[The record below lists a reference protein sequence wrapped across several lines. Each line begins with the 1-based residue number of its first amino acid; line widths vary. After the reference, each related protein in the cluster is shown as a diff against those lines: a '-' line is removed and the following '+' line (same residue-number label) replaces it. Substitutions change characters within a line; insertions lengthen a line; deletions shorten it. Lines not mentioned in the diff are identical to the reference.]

1 MTNELIDLFQSHLE
15 NHLHELKIL
24 LTSKLQNLGISTTVE
39 QTDIPEELREVQQ
52 QLLIMIRS
60 FYQDTQ
66 ENIMNTVAISLEMK
80 TTENTSLQTLDF
92 IERIEAFHRELNEF
106 TAHNNVKQ
114 FLGYSIGILS
124 LGNAFLFK
132 HYNDFFFPK
141 EQQVIDEI
149 LEVISLKSP
158 DSWARKTS
166 DTIEYS
172 RKIFNDININH
183 AIQADKYSEV
193 FHILIDANKY
203 TSTTHNDLIQ
213 CGKKLGYS
221 LDDKGICQGY
231 TMRWIEATLL
241 KQQPRFL
248 NRTYKIKAFNRLLNE
263 GKTLEELKKQT
274 EWLDIWWDIKAFYES
289 LCLFQEAS
297 KHKSIFA
304 KKLTQ
309 QDIAEISELAS
320 SDELLMLGG
329 IKHSPILRYDEFSK
343 KGLLTTLGKLEEII
357 IASQYQEPV
366 CFILSCSRKEAG
378 HAINATYDPSDGTW
392 QWMDVN
398 LPIQRPDRLHHLK
411 YAFSHELF
419 WENLPYFE
427 CFDSFSIS
435 AVLPKANTLSLENA
449 LLTIKKFECTNIKSN
464 QLILFDALHKGDL
477 ETTLAILAQ
486 EGIDPNQ
493 VNTHGTTPLIIAA
506 DYGRQDILTALLA
519 HKDINPNQVASD
531 GITALMIAIFR
542 GHQEVIKILLAR
554 EDLDPNQDLFY
565 GTTPLFI
572 ATLNNKIE
580 VVKHLLKHNKI
591 DITKP
596 LKKTQ
601 KELEIFVRNTRS
613 LNDAIIKRIDEHI
626 WQYQLKYP
634 DATIIE
640 ITPVEIAMIMG
651 HLDVL
656 KVLTQF
662 SELHQSIDETPTNR
676 PFGP

>member
-15 NHLHELKIL
+15 NHLYELKIL
-24 LTSKLQNLGISTTVE
+24 LTSKLQNLGIGTTVE
-39 QTDIPEELREVQQ
+39 QTDIPEELREVQK

-66 ENIMNTVAISLEMK
+66 KNIMNTVVTPLEMQ
-80 TTENTSLQTLDF
+80 TTENTSPQTLDF
-92 IERIEAFHRELNEF
+92 IERIEAFHQELNEF
-106 TAHNNVKQ
+106 TANNNVKQ

-132 HYNDFFFPK
+132 PYNDFFFPK

-172 RKIFNDININH
+172 KKISNDIKNNH

-193 FHILIDANKY
+193 FHILIDANQY

-213 CGKKLGYS
+213 FGKKLGYS
-221 LDDKGICQGY
+221 LNDKGICRGY

-248 NRTYKIKAFNRLLNE
+248 NRTYKIKALNRLLNE

-289 LCLFQEAS
+289 LYLFQEANELM
-297 KHKSIFA
+297 SIFA
-304 KKLTQ
+304 KKLKQ
-309 QDIAEISELAS
+309 QDITEISELAS

-343 KGLLTTLGKLEEII
+343 DGLLTTLGKLEEKI

-366 CFILSCSRKEAG
+366 CFILSCSKKG
-378 HAINATYDPSDGTW
+378 GSHAINATYYPSDGTW

-398 LPIQRPDRLHHLK
+398 LPIQRPNRLHHLK
-411 YAFSHELF
+411 YDFSHELF
-419 WENLPYFE
+419 WDNLFYFE
-427 CFDSFSIS
+427 CFDIFSIS

-449 LLTIKKFECTNIKSN
+449 LLSIKKFECTNIKSN
-464 QLILFDALHKGDL
+464 QLILFNALLKGDL

-486 EGIDPNQ
+486 EGIDLNQ
-493 VNTHGTTPLIIAA
+493 TNIHGETPLIIAA
-506 DYGRQDILTALLA
+506 ECGRQDILTALLN
-519 HKDINPNQVASD
+519 HKEINPNQVAND
-531 GITALMIAIFR
+531 GISALLIAILK
-542 GHQEVIKILLAR
+542 GHQEVVKALLAR
-554 EDLDPNQDLFY
+554 EDLDPNQDDFY
-565 GTTPLFI
+565 GTTPLFF

-580 VVKHLLKHNKI
+580 VVKHLLKHKKI

-596 LKKTQ
+596 LKKTP
-601 KELEIFVRNTRS
+601 KELETFVRNARS
-613 LNDAIIKRIDEHI
+613 LSDAIIKRIDEHI
-626 WQYQLKYP
+626 SQYQLKYP

-640 ITPVEIAMIMG
+640 ITPEEIAMIMG
-651 HLDVL
+651 HLDIL
-656 KVLTQF
+656 KILTQF
-662 SELHQSIDETPTNR
+662 SQLHQSTDETPTNR